1 MANIASK
8 EKPIGDV
15 LRVML
20 VTALN
25 FIESA
30 LLKRIESERIDT
42 GLSLVVARL
51 KQVVAALN
59 DENADNKAQVL
70 EIVNEFFNVD
80 FSDFAKQ
87 VVSEEIA
94 RIDDENVRKI
104 AQYALDRSID
114 IVKLLTD
121 ENLDN
126 KAQFKAFLD
135 FWGKSEETHT
145 ILLYSILEPLL
156 RKTNLAEDWIE
167 GILEIIAIALK
178 GQTEIPANVLAK
190 IQNAA

>member
-1 MANIASK
+1 MSKIASK

-20 VTALN
+20 LTALN

-30 LLKRIESERIDT
+30 LLKRIESDRVDT
-42 GLSLVVARL
+42 GLSLVAERL
-51 KQVVAALN
+51 RQVVVALN
-59 DENADNKAQVL
+59 DANPDNKSQVL
-70 EIVNEFFNVD
+70 QIVYQFFNVD

-114 IVKLLTD
+114 LVKLLTD
-121 ENLDN
+121 EDLDN
-126 KAQFKAFLD
+126 KAQLNAFIE
-135 FWGKSEETHT
+135 FWGRSPETHD

-156 RKTNLAEDWIE
+156 QKTNLGEDWIE
-167 GILEIIAIALK
+167 GILEIIAIALR
-178 GQTEIPANVLAK
+178 GQTEIPAETLAK
-190 IQNAA
+190 LQA

>member
-59 DENADNKAQVL
+59 DENPDNKAQVL

-114 IVKLLTD
+114 LVKLLTD

-126 KAQFKAFLD
+126 KAQFQAFLD
-135 FWGKSEETHT
+135 FWGKSEETHD
-145 ILLYSILEPLL
+145 ILLYAILEPLL
-156 RKTNLAEDWIE
+156 RKTNLGEDWIE

>member
-1 MANIASK
+1 MSKIASK

-20 VTALN
+20 LTALN

-30 LLKRIESERIDT
+30 LLKRIESDRVDT
-42 GLSLVVARL
+42 GLSLVAERL
-51 KQVVAALN
+51 RQVVVALN
-59 DENADNKAQVL
+59 DANPDNKAQVL
-70 EIVNEFFNVD
+70 AIVYQFFNVD

-104 AQYALDRSID
+104 AQYALDRAID

-121 ENLDN
+121 EDLDN
-126 KAQFKAFLD
+126 KAQFNAFID
-135 FWGKSEETHT
+135 FWGKSETTHD

-167 GILEIIAIALK
+167 GILEIISIALK
-178 GQTEIPANVLAK
+178 GQTEVPASTLAK
-190 IQNAA
+190 LQA

>member
-1 MANIASK
+1 MSKIASK

-20 VTALN
+20 LTALN

-30 LLKRIESERIDT
+30 LLKRIESDRVDT
-42 GLSLVVARL
+42 GLSLVAERL
-51 KQVVAALN
+51 RQVVVALN
-59 DENADNKAQVL
+59 DANPDNKSQVL
-70 EIVNEFFNVD
+70 QIVYQFFNVD

-114 IVKLLTD
+114 LVKLLTD
-121 ENLDN
+121 EDLDN
-126 KAQFKAFLD
+126 KAQLNAFIE
-135 FWGKSEETHT
+135 FWGKSPETHD

-156 RKTNLAEDWIE
+156 QKTNLGEDWIE
-167 GILEIIAIALK
+167 GILEIIAIALR
-178 GQTEIPANVLAK
+178 GQTEIPAETLAK
-190 IQNAA
+190 LQV